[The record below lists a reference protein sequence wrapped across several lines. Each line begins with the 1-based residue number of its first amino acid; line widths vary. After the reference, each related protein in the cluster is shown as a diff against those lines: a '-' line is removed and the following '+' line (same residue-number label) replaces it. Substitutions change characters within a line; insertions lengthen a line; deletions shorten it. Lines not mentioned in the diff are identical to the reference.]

1 MVLGF
6 TIIVQRNLHH
16 CSYSEGTL
24 MGWKEELTAFTQNQS
39 NVSKLRFDE
48 PLRKHNYFGIGG
60 NAAAYFE
67 VSTTDELAYVAQ
79 LKKHW
84 NVPVAII
91 GRGSNLLVSD
101 AGYPG
106 IVIRLIGKFDRL
118 EFEES
123 RVHVGAG
130 VSLPRL
136 SKTAAR
142 RGLSGVEFAL
152 GIPGSVGGALIM
164 NAGAWGSSFG
174 DLVEHVEAMTDEGE
188 LIDLS
193 RDEAHFSY
201 RHSGLKT
208 YFCVTGATLTVTSGD
223 VEEITDRM
231 QDLYNQKITS
241 QPFAEENAGCMFKN
255 PPGHSAGKLID
266 ECGLKGYRVG
276 GAEVSKIHG
285 NFILNLD
292 NATAQDVLSLV
303 RHIQDHV
310 QRERGVDLEMEVQLL
325 GF

>member
-1 MVLGF
+1 
-6 TIIVQRNLHH
+6 
-16 CSYSEGTL
+16 
-24 MGWKEELTAFTQNQS
+24 MGWKEELASLIQNRES
-39 NVSKLRFDE
+39 TSKLRFNE
-48 PLRKHNYFGIGG
+48 PLSKHNYFGIGG

-67 VSTTDELAYVAQ
+67 VSTTDELAGVAQ
-79 LKKHW
+79 LKKRW
-84 NVPVAII
+84 NVPIAII
-91 GRGSNLLVSD
+91 GRGSNLLASD
-101 AGYPG
+101 TGHPG
-106 IVIRLIGKFDRL
+106 IVVRLIGELARL
-118 EFEES
+118 EFAEN
-123 RVHVGAG
+123 RVYVGAG

-174 DLVEHVEAMTDEGE
+174 DLVESVQAMTDEGE

-193 RDEAHFSY
+193 SDEARFSY
-201 RHSGLKT
+201 RHSGLRT
-208 YFCVTGATLTVTSGD
+208 YFCVTGATLTLTPD
-223 VEEITDRM
+223 DAEEVAHRM

-266 ECGLKGYRVG
+266 ECGLKGYRIG

-292 NATAQDVLSLV
+292 SATAQDVLSLV
-303 RHIQDHV
+303 RHIQNHV
-310 QRERGVDLEMEVQLL
+310 KRERGIDLEMEVQLL

>member
-1 MVLGF
+1 
-6 TIIVQRNLHH
+6 
-16 CSYSEGTL
+16 
-24 MGWKEELTAFTQNQS
+24 MGWKEELASLTQNR
-39 NVSKLRFDE
+39 NNPSKLRFDE
-48 PLRKHNYFGIGG
+48 PLSKHNYFGIGG

-67 VSTTDELAYVAQ
+67 VSATDELAYVAQ
-79 LKKHW
+79 LKKRC

-106 IVIRLIGKFDRL
+106 IVIRLIGEFNRL
-118 EFEES
+118 EFNQN
-123 RVHVGAG
+123 RVDVAAG

-136 SKTAAR
+136 SKIAASH
-142 RGLSGVEFAL
+142 GLSGVEFAL

-174 DLVEHVEAMTDEGE
+174 DLVEHVRAMTDEGE
-188 LIDLS
+188 LINLS
-193 RDEAHFSY
+193 RGDAQFSY
-201 RHSGLKT
+201 RHSGLKP
-208 YFCVTGATLTVTSGD
+208 YFCVTGATLTLTPGD
-223 VEEITDRM
+223 ATEVDNLM

-266 ECGLKGYRVG
+266 ECGLKGHRIG

-292 NATAQDVLSLV
+292 DATAHDVLSLV

-310 QRERGVDLEMEVQLL
+310 KQERGVNLEMEVQLL

>member
-1 MVLGF
+1 
-6 TIIVQRNLHH
+6 
-16 CSYSEGTL
+16 
-24 MGWKEELTAFTQNQS
+24 MGWKEELASLTQNRD
-39 NVSKLRFDE
+39 NPSKIRFDE
-48 PLRKHNYFGIGG
+48 PLSKHNYFGIGG
-60 NAAAYFE
+60 NTAAYFE
-67 VSTTDELAYVAQ
+67 VSTTDELAYVVQ
-79 LKKHW
+79 LKKRR
-84 NVPVAII
+84 NVSVAII
-91 GRGSNLLVSD
+91 GRGSNLLISD
-101 AGYPG
+101 AGYCG
-106 IVIRLIGKFDRL
+106 IVVRLVGEFNRL
-118 EFEES
+118 EFNQN
-123 RVHVGAG
+123 RVDVGAG

-136 SKTAAR
+136 SKLAAS

-174 DLVEHVEAMTDEGE
+174 DLVERVQAMTEEGE

-193 RDEAHFSY
+193 RDDAQFSY
-201 RHSGLKT
+201 RHSALKS
-208 YFCVTGATLTVTSGD
+208 YFCVTGTTLALTPGD
-223 VEEITDRM
+223 AGEIENLM
-231 QDLYNQKITS
+231 QDLYNQKITN

-266 ECGLKGYRVG
+266 ECGLKGYRIG

-292 NATAQDVLSLV
+292 DATAHDVLSLV

-310 QRERGVDLEMEVQLL
+310 KRERGIDLEMEVQLL

>member
-1 MVLGF
+1 
-6 TIIVQRNLHH
+6 
-16 CSYSEGTL
+16 
-24 MGWKEELTAFTQNQS
+24 MGWKEELASLTQNQNS
-39 NVSKLRFDE
+39 PSKLRFDE
-48 PLRKHNYFGIGG
+48 PLSKHNYFGIGG

-67 VSTTDELAYVAQ
+67 VTTINELAYVAQ
-79 LKKHW
+79 LQKRST
-84 NVPVAII
+84 VPVAII
-91 GRGSNLLVSD
+91 GRGSNLLVND

-106 IVIRLIGKFDRL
+106 IVIRLIGEFNQLKFN
-118 EFEES
+118 EN
-123 RVHVGAG
+123 RVDVGAG

-136 SKTAAR
+136 SKMAASH
-142 RGLSGVEFAL
+142 GLRGVEFAL

-174 DLVEHVEAMTDEGE
+174 DLVKHVRVMTDEGK
-188 LIDLS
+188 LMNITSD
-193 RDEAHFSY
+193 DAGFSY
-201 RHSGLKT
+201 RHSGLKP
-208 YFCVTGATLTVTSGD
+208 YFCVTGATLTLTPGD
-223 VEEITDRM
+223 VQEVDNLM

-292 NATAQDVLSLV
+292 DATAHDVLSLV
-303 RHIQDHV
+303 RHIQVHV
-310 QRERGVDLEMEVQLL
+310 KQERGVDLEMEVQLL

>member
-1 MVLGF
+1 
-6 TIIVQRNLHH
+6 
-16 CSYSEGTL
+16 
-24 MGWKEELTAFTQNQS
+24 MGWKEELASFTQNR
-39 NVSKLRFDE
+39 NNLSKLRFDE
-48 PLRKHNYFGIGG
+48 PLSKHTYFGIGG

-67 VSTTDELAYVAQ
+67 VSTIDELAYVAQ
-79 LKKHW
+79 LKKRR

-101 AGYPG
+101 AGYTG
-106 IVIRLIGKFDRL
+106 IVIRLIGEFNRL
-118 EFEES
+118 EFNQN
-123 RVHVGAG
+123 RVDVGAG

-136 SKTAAR
+136 SKAAAS

-174 DLVEHVEAMTDEGE
+174 DLVERVKAMTAESE
-188 LIDLS
+188 VIDLS
-193 RDEAHFSY
+193 HDDVQFSY
-201 RHSGLKT
+201 RHSGLKP
-208 YFCVTGATLTVTSGD
+208 YFCVTGATLVLTPGD
-223 VEEITDRM
+223 AKEVDNLM

-266 ECGLKGYRVG
+266 ECGLKGYRIG

-292 NATAQDVLSLV
+292 NATAHDVLSLV
-303 RHIQDHV
+303 RHIQAHV
-310 QRERGVDLEMEVQLL
+310 KRERDVDLEMEVQLL

>member
-1 MVLGF
+1 
-6 TIIVQRNLHH
+6 
-16 CSYSEGTL
+16 
-24 MGWKEELTAFTQNQS
+24 MGWKEELTSLLQNRNS
-39 NVSKLRFDE
+39 PSKLRFDE
-48 PLRKHNYFGIGG
+48 PLSKHNYFGIGG

-67 VSTTDELAYVAQ
+67 VSTTGELAAVAQ
-79 LKKHW
+79 LKKRRD
-84 NVPVAII
+84 VPVAIV

-101 AGYPG
+101 SGYPG
-106 IVIRLIGKFDRL
+106 IVVRLIGEFDRL
-118 EFEES
+118 EFD
-123 RVHVGAG
+123 RNHVNVGAG

-142 RGLSGVEFAL
+142 HGLSGVEFAL

-174 DLVEHVEAMTDEGE
+174 DLVERVQVMTAEGE
-188 LIDLS
+188 LADLS
-193 RDEAHFSY
+193 HADAQFSY
-201 RHSGLKT
+201 RHSGLKA
-208 YFCVTGATLTVTSGD
+208 YFCVTGARLALTPGNA
-223 VEEITDRM
+223 EEVANLM

-255 PPGHSAGKLID
+255 PSGFSAGKLID

-276 GAEVSKIHG
+276 GAEVSKTHG

-303 RHIQDHV
+303 RHIQGHV
-310 QRERGVDLEMEVQLL
+310 KRKRSVDLEMEVQLL

>member
-1 MVLGF
+1 
-6 TIIVQRNLHH
+6 
-16 CSYSEGTL
+16 
-24 MGWKEELTAFTQNQS
+24 MGWKEELIAFTQNHS
-39 NVSKLRFDE
+39 NSSKLRFDE

-67 VSTTDELAYVAQ
+67 VSTTDELAYVTQ
-79 LKKHW
+79 LKERW

-101 AGYPG
+101 TGYPG
-106 IVIRLIGKFDRL
+106 IAIRLIGEFDRL
-118 EFEES
+118 EFDEN

-152 GIPGSVGGALIM
+152 GIPGSVGGGLIM

-174 DLVEHVEAMTDEGE
+174 ELVERVQVMTEEGE
-188 LIDLS
+188 FLDLNC
-193 RDEAHFSY
+193 DDAQFSY
-201 RHSGLKT
+201 RHSDLKR
-208 YFCVTGATLTVTSGD
+208 YFCVTGTILTLTPGNAG
-223 VEEITDRM
+223 EIEDLM

>member
-1 MVLGF
+1 
-6 TIIVQRNLHH
+6 
-16 CSYSEGTL
+16 
-24 MGWKEELTAFTQNQS
+24 MGWKEELASLTQNRD
-39 NVSKLRFDE
+39 NPSKIRFDE
-48 PLRKHNYFGIGG
+48 PLSKHNYFGIGG

-67 VSTTDELAYVAQ
+67 VSTTDELAYVVQ
-79 LKKHW
+79 LKKRR

-91 GRGSNLLVSD
+91 GRGSNLLISD
-101 AGYPG
+101 AGYCG
-106 IVIRLIGKFDRL
+106 IVVRLVGEFNRL
-118 EFEES
+118 EFNQN
-123 RVHVGAG
+123 RVDVGAG

-136 SKTAAR
+136 SKLAAS

-152 GIPGSVGGALIM
+152 GIPGSVGGALVM

-174 DLVEHVEAMTDEGE
+174 DLVERVQIMTVEGE
-188 LIDLS
+188 LNDLS
-193 RDEAHFSY
+193 RDEAQFSY
-201 RHSGLKT
+201 RHSALKS
-208 YFCVTGATLTVTSGD
+208 YFCVTGTTLALTPGD
-223 VEEITDRM
+223 AEEVENRM

-266 ECGLKGYRVG
+266 ECGLKGYRIG

-292 NATAQDVLSLV
+292 DATAHDVLSLV

-310 QRERGVDLEMEVQLL
+310 KRERGVDLEMEVQLL

>member
-1 MVLGF
+1 
-6 TIIVQRNLHH
+6 
-16 CSYSEGTL
+16 
-24 MGWKEELTAFTQNQS
+24 MGWKEELASLTQNR
-39 NVSKLRFDE
+39 NNPSKLRFDE
-48 PLRKHNYFGIGG
+48 PLSKHNYFGIGG

-67 VSTTDELAYVAQ
+67 VSTADELAYVAQ
-79 LKKHW
+79 LKKRW
-84 NVPVAII
+84 DVPVAII

-101 AGYPG
+101 AGYCG
-106 IVIRLIGKFDRL
+106 IVVRLIGEFNRLRFDQN
-118 EFEES
+118 
-123 RVHVGAG
+123 RVDVGAG

-136 SKTAAR
+136 SKTAAS

-152 GIPGSVGGALIM
+152 GIPGSVGGGLIM

-174 DLVEHVEAMTDEGE
+174 DLVERVQVMTNEGE
-188 LIDLS
+188 LMDLS
-193 RDEAHFSY
+193 RDEAHFTY

-208 YFCVTGATLTVTSGD
+208 YFCVTGATLTLTPGD
-223 VEEITDRM
+223 AEEVASLM

-255 PPGHSAGKLID
+255 PAGHSAGKLID

-292 NATAQDVLSLV
+292 DATAQDVLALV
-303 RHIQDHV
+303 HHIQAHV
-310 QRERGVDLEMEVQLL
+310 KRERGVDLVMEVQLL

>member
-1 MVLGF
+1 
-6 TIIVQRNLHH
+6 
-16 CSYSEGTL
+16 
-24 MGWKEELTAFTQNQS
+24 MGWKEELASLLQNRNS
-39 NVSKLRFDE
+39 PSKLRFDE
-48 PLRKHNYFGIGG
+48 PLSRHNYFGIGG
-60 NAAAYFE
+60 SAAAYFE

-79 LKKHW
+79 LKKRW
-84 NVPVAII
+84 NVPVAMI

-101 AGYPG
+101 VGYTG
-106 IVIRLIGKFDRL
+106 IVVRLVGEFNRL
-118 EFEES
+118 EFDKN
-123 RVHVGAG
+123 RVEVGAG

-136 SKTAAR
+136 SKMAAV

-174 DLVEHVEAMTDEGE
+174 ELVERVQALTDEGE
-188 LIDLS
+188 FVNLS
-193 RDEAHFSY
+193 RDDAQFSY

-208 YFCVTGATLTVTSGD
+208 YFCVTGATLALTPGD
-223 VEEITDRM
+223 TEEVENLM
-231 QDLYNQKITS
+231 QDLYKQKTTN

-266 ECGLKGYRVG
+266 ECGLKGHRIG

-292 NATAQDVLSLV
+292 DATAHDVLSLV

-310 QRERGVDLEMEVQLL
+310 KRERGVDLEMEVQLL

>member
-1 MVLGF
+1 
-6 TIIVQRNLHH
+6 
-16 CSYSEGTL
+16 
-24 MGWKEELTAFTQNQS
+24 MGWKEELASLIQDQS
-39 NVSKLRFDE
+39 NPSKLRFDE
-48 PLRKHNYFGIGG
+48 PLSKHNYFGIGG

-79 LKKHW
+79 LKKRW
-84 NVPVAII
+84 EVPVAIV

-101 AGYPG
+101 AGYRG
-106 IVIRLIGKFDRL
+106 IVVRLIGEFNRLKFDQN
-118 EFEES
+118 
-123 RVHVGAG
+123 RVDVGAG

-136 SKTAAR
+136 SKTAAS

-152 GIPGSVGGALIM
+152 GIPGSVGGGLIM
-164 NAGAWGSSFG
+164 NAGAWGSNFG
-174 DLVEHVEAMTDEGE
+174 DLVERVQVMTDEGE
-188 LIDLS
+188 LIGLGHD
-193 RDEAHFSY
+193 DAQFSY
-201 RHSGLKT
+201 RHSGLKP
-208 YFCVTGATLTVTSGD
+208 YFCVTGAMLTLTPGD
-223 VEEITDRM
+223 VEEVDNLM

-255 PPGHSAGKLID
+255 PPGYSAGKLID

-310 QRERGVDLEMEVQLL
+310 KRERGVALEVEVQLL

>member
-1 MVLGF
+1 
-6 TIIVQRNLHH
+6 
-16 CSYSEGTL
+16 
-24 MGWKEELTAFTQNQS
+24 MGWKEELASFTQNRDTP
-39 NVSKLRFDE
+39 SKLRFDE
-48 PLRKHNYFGIGG
+48 LLSKHNYFGIGG

-67 VSTTDELAYVAQ
+67 VSTSDELAYVAQ
-79 LKKHW
+79 LQKRSR
-84 NVPVAII
+84 VPVAII
-91 GRGSNLLVSD
+91 GRGSNLLVND

-106 IVIRLIGKFDRL
+106 IILRLIGEFNRL
-118 EFEES
+118 EFNQN
-123 RVHVGAG
+123 RVGVGAG

-136 SKTAAR
+136 SKTAASH
-142 RGLSGVEFAL
+142 GLSGVEFAL

-174 DLVEHVEAMTDEGE
+174 DLVERVQVMTDEGE
-188 LIDLS
+188 LMDLS
-193 RDEAHFSY
+193 RDEAEFSY
-201 RHSGLKT
+201 RHSGLKSH
-208 YFCVTGATLTVTSGD
+208 FCVTGATLRLTPGD
-223 VEEITDRM
+223 AQEVDDLM

-266 ECGLKGYRVG
+266 ECGLKGHRIG

-292 NATAQDVLSLV
+292 NATAHDVLSLV

-310 QRERGVDLEMEVQLL
+310 KQERGVDLEMEVQLL

>member
-1 MVLGF
+1 
-6 TIIVQRNLHH
+6 
-16 CSYSEGTL
+16 
-24 MGWKEELTAFTQNQS
+24 MGWKEELASLLQNRNS
-39 NVSKLRFDE
+39 PSKLRFDE
-48 PLRKHNYFGIGG
+48 PLSRHTYFGIGG
-60 NAAAYFE
+60 SAAAYFE

-79 LKKHW
+79 LKKRW
-84 NVPVAII
+84 NVPVAMI
-91 GRGSNLLVSD
+91 GRGSNLLVND
-101 AGYPG
+101 VGYTG
-106 IVIRLIGKFDRL
+106 IVVRLIGDFNRL
-118 EFEES
+118 EFDKN
-123 RVHVGAG
+123 RVEVGAG

-136 SKTAAR
+136 SKMAAV

-174 DLVEHVEAMTDEGE
+174 DLVERVQALTDEGE
-188 LIDLS
+188 LVNLS
-193 RDEAHFSY
+193 RDDAQFSY

-208 YFCVTGATLTVTSGD
+208 YFCVTGATLALTPGD
-223 VEEITDRM
+223 TEEVENLM
-231 QDLYNQKITS
+231 QDLYKQKTTN

-266 ECGLKGYRVG
+266 ECGLKGHRIG

-292 NATAQDVLSLV
+292 DATAHDVLSLV

-310 QRERGVDLEMEVQLL
+310 KREQGVDLEMEVQLL

>member
-1 MVLGF
+1 
-6 TIIVQRNLHH
+6 
-16 CSYSEGTL
+16 
-24 MGWKEELTAFTQNQS
+24 MGWKEELASLIQNR
-39 NVSKLRFDE
+39 NTPSKLRFDE
-48 PLRKHNYFGIGG
+48 PLSKHNYFGIGG
-60 NAAAYFE
+60 SAAAYFE
-67 VSTTDELAYVAQ
+67 VGTAGELAYVAQ
-79 LKKHW
+79 LRNHW
-84 NVPVAII
+84 QVPVAIV

-106 IVIRLIGKFDRL
+106 IVVRLIGEFDRL
-118 EFEES
+118 EFDQN
-123 RVHVGAG
+123 RVRVGAG

-174 DLVEHVEAMTDEGE
+174 DLVERVRVMTHEGE
-188 LIDLS
+188 VVDLNP
-193 RDEAHFSY
+193 DDAQFSY
-201 RHSGLKT
+201 RHSGLHI
-208 YFCVTGATLTVTSGD
+208 YFCITRAELTLTPGD
-223 VEEITDRM
+223 AAAVANRM

-285 NFILNLD
+285 NFILNLG

-303 RHIQDHV
+303 RHIQAHV
-310 QRERGVDLEMEVQLL
+310 KRERGVNLEMEVQLL

>member
-1 MVLGF
+1 
-6 TIIVQRNLHH
+6 
-16 CSYSEGTL
+16 
-24 MGWKEELTAFTQNQS
+24 MGWKEELASLTENQN
-39 NVSKLRFDE
+39 NPSKLRFDE
-48 PLRKHNYFGIGG
+48 PLSKHNYFGIGG

-79 LKKHW
+79 LKKRC

-106 IVIRLIGKFDRL
+106 IVIRLMGEFNRL
-118 EFEES
+118 EFNEN
-123 RVHVGAG
+123 RVEVGAG

-136 SKTAAR
+136 SKRAAS

-174 DLVEHVEAMTDEGE
+174 DLVDRVQVMTDKGE

-193 RDEAHFSY
+193 RDEAQFSY
-201 RHSGLKT
+201 RRSGLKP
-208 YFCVTGATLTVTSGD
+208 YFCVTGATLTLTPGD
-223 VEEITDRM
+223 AEEVDDLM

-266 ECGLKGYRVG
+266 ECGLKGHRIG

-292 NATAQDVLSLV
+292 DATAHDVLSLV
-303 RHIQDHV
+303 RYIQDHV
-310 QRERGVDLEMEVQLL
+310 KRERDVDLEMEVQLL

>member
-1 MVLGF
+1 
-6 TIIVQRNLHH
+6 
-16 CSYSEGTL
+16 
-24 MGWKEELTAFTQNQS
+24 MGWKEELASLTQNG
-39 NVSKLRFDE
+39 NNPSKLRFDE
-48 PLRKHNYFGIGG
+48 PLSKHNYFGIGG
-60 NAAAYFE
+60 GAAAYFE
-67 VSTTDELAYVAQ
+67 VSTIDELTYVAQ
-79 LKKHW
+79 LQKRSS
-84 NVPVAII
+84 VPVAII
-91 GRGSNLLVSD
+91 GRGSNLLVND

-106 IVIRLIGKFDRL
+106 IVIRLIGEFNRL
-118 EFEES
+118 EFTEN
-123 RVHVGAG
+123 RVDVGAG

-136 SKTAAR
+136 SKMAAGH
-142 RGLSGVEFAL
+142 GLSGVEFAL

-174 DLVEHVEAMTDEGE
+174 DLIERVQVMTAEGK
-188 LIDLS
+188 LMDIS
-193 RDEAHFSY
+193 RDDAGFSY

-208 YFCVTGATLTVTSGD
+208 YFCVTGATLTLIPGD
-223 VEEITDRM
+223 PQEVDDLM

-266 ECGLKGYRVG
+266 ECGLKGHRIG

-292 NATAQDVLSLV
+292 NATAHDVLSLV

-310 QRERGVDLEMEVQLL
+310 KQERGVDLEMEVQLL

>member
-1 MVLGF
+1 
-6 TIIVQRNLHH
+6 
-16 CSYSEGTL
+16 
-24 MGWKEELTAFTQNQS
+24 MGWKEKLASLTENR
-39 NVSKLRFDE
+39 NNPSKLRFDE
-48 PLRKHNYFGIGG
+48 PLSKHNYFGIGG

-67 VSTTDELAYVAQ
+67 VGTIDELAYVAK
-79 LKKHW
+79 LKRRSS
-84 NVPVAII
+84 VPVAII

-101 AGYPG
+101 GGYAG
-106 IVIRLIGKFDRL
+106 IVIRLSGDFNRL
-118 EFEES
+118 EFNQS
-123 RVHVGAG
+123 RVDVGAG

-136 SKTAAR
+136 SKIAASH
-142 RGLSGVEFAL
+142 GLSGVEFAL

-174 DLVEHVEAMTDEGE
+174 DLVDRVQVMTDEGE

-193 RDEAHFSY
+193 HDEAQFSY
-201 RHSGLKT
+201 RRSGLKP
-208 YFCVTGATLTVTSGD
+208 YFCVTGATLTLTPGD
-223 VEEITDRM
+223 AEEVDDLM

-266 ECGLKGYRVG
+266 ECGLKGHRIG

-292 NATAQDVLSLV
+292 DATAHDVLSLV

-310 QRERGVDLEMEVQLL
+310 KRERDVDLEMEVQLL

>member
-1 MVLGF
+1 
-6 TIIVQRNLHH
+6 
-16 CSYSEGTL
+16 
-24 MGWKEELTAFTQNQS
+24 MGWKEELTSLIQDQS
-39 NVSKLRFDE
+39 NPSKLRFDE
-48 PLRKHNYFGIGG
+48 PLSKHNYFGIGG

-79 LKKHW
+79 LKKRW
-84 NVPVAII
+84 EVPVAIV

-101 AGYPG
+101 SGYRG
-106 IVIRLIGKFDRL
+106 IVVRLIGEFNRLKFAQN
-118 EFEES
+118 
-123 RVHVGAG
+123 RVDVGAG

-136 SKTAAR
+136 SKTAAS

-174 DLVEHVEAMTDEGE
+174 DLVDRVQVMSDEGE

-193 RDEAHFSY
+193 HDDAQFSY
-201 RHSGLKT
+201 RHSGLKP
-208 YFCVTGATLTVTSGD
+208 YFCVTGARLTLTPGD
-223 VEEITDRM
+223 AEEVDNLM

-255 PPGHSAGKLID
+255 PPGYSAGKLID

-276 GAEVSKIHG
+276 GAEVSTVHG

-292 NATAQDVLSLV
+292 NAAAQDVLSLV
-303 RHIQDHV
+303 RRIQDHV
-310 QRERGVDLEMEVQLL
+310 KRERGVALEVEVQLL

>member
-1 MVLGF
+1 
-6 TIIVQRNLHH
+6 
-16 CSYSEGTL
+16 
-24 MGWKEELTAFTQNQS
+24 MGWKEELTSLTQNR
-39 NVSKLRFDE
+39 NNPSKLRFDE
-48 PLRKHNYFGIGG
+48 PLSKHNYFGIGG

-67 VSTTDELAYVAQ
+67 VSTADELAYVAQ
-79 LKKHW
+79 LKKRW
-84 NVPVAII
+84 GVPVAII

-101 AGYPG
+101 AGYRG
-106 IVIRLIGKFDRL
+106 IVVRLIGEFNRLRFDQN
-118 EFEES
+118 
-123 RVHVGAG
+123 RVDVGAG

-136 SKTAAR
+136 SKTAAS

-152 GIPGSVGGALIM
+152 GIPGSVGGGLIM

-174 DLVEHVEAMTDEGE
+174 DLVERVQAMTDEGA
-188 LIDLS
+188 LVDLS

-208 YFCVTGATLTVTSGD
+208 YFCVTGATLTLTPGD
-223 VEEITDRM
+223 AAEVANLM

-292 NATAQDVLSLV
+292 DATAQDVLALV
-303 RHIQDHV
+303 HHIQAHV
-310 QRERGVDLEMEVQLL
+310 KRERGVDLVMEVQLL

>member
-1 MVLGF
+1 
-6 TIIVQRNLHH
+6 
-16 CSYSEGTL
+16 
-24 MGWKEELTAFTQNQS
+24 MGWKEELSSLIQNR
-39 NVSKLRFDE
+39 NTRSKLRFDE
-48 PLRKHNYFGIGG
+48 PLGKHNYFGIGG

-67 VSTTDELAYVAQ
+67 VSTTDELAQVAQ
-79 LKKHW
+79 LKKRW
-84 NVPVAII
+84 EVPVALI

-101 AGYPG
+101 AGYSG
-106 IVIRLIGKFDRL
+106 IVVRLIGEFNRL
-118 EFEES
+118 EFDQN
-123 RVHVGAG
+123 RVDVGAG

-136 SKTAAR
+136 SKMAAN

-152 GIPGSVGGALIM
+152 GIPGSAGGALIM

-174 DLVEHVEAMTDEGE
+174 DLVERVQVMTDEGE
-188 LIDLS
+188 PIDLN
-193 RDEAHFSY
+193 RDDAQFSY
-201 RHSGLKT
+201 RHSGLKP
-208 YFCVTGATLTVTSGD
+208 YFCVTEATLTLTPGD
-223 VEEITDRM
+223 AKEVDALM

-266 ECGLKGYRVG
+266 ECGLKGHRVG

-303 RHIQDHV
+303 RHIQNRV
-310 QRERGVDLEMEVQLL
+310 KRERWVDL
-325 GF
+325 

>member
-1 MVLGF
+1 
-6 TIIVQRNLHH
+6 
-16 CSYSEGTL
+16 
-24 MGWKEELTAFTQNQS
+24 MGWKEELASLIQDQS
-39 NVSKLRFDE
+39 NPSKLRFDE
-48 PLRKHNYFGIGG
+48 PLSKHNYFGIGG

-79 LKKHW
+79 LKKRW
-84 NVPVAII
+84 EVPVAIV

-101 AGYPG
+101 AGYLG
-106 IVIRLIGKFDRL
+106 IVVRLIGEFNRLKFDQN
-118 EFEES
+118 
-123 RVHVGAG
+123 RVNVGAG

-136 SKTAAR
+136 SKTAAS
-142 RGLSGVEFAL
+142 RGLRGVEFAL
-152 GIPGSVGGALIM
+152 GIPGSVGGALTM

-174 DLVEHVEAMTDEGE
+174 DLVERVQAMTDEGE
-188 LIDLS
+188 LVDLS
-193 RDEAHFSY
+193 HDDAQFSY
-201 RHSGLKT
+201 RHSGLKS
-208 YFCVTGATLTVTSGD
+208 YFCVTGARLTLTPSD
-223 VEEITDRM
+223 AEEVDNLM

-255 PPGHSAGKLID
+255 PPGYSAGKLID

-276 GAEVSKIHG
+276 GAEVSTVHG

-310 QRERGVDLEMEVQLL
+310 KRERGVALEVEVQLL

>member
-1 MVLGF
+1 
-6 TIIVQRNLHH
+6 
-16 CSYSEGTL
+16 
-24 MGWKEELTAFTQNQS
+24 MGWKEELASLLQNRNS
-39 NVSKLRFDE
+39 PSKLRFDE
-48 PLRKHNYFGIGG
+48 PLSRHTYFGIGG
-60 NAAAYFE
+60 SAAAYFE
-67 VSTTDELAYVAQ
+67 VNTTDELAYVAQ
-79 LKKHW
+79 LKKRW
-84 NVPVAII
+84 NVPVAMI

-101 AGYPG
+101 VGYTG
-106 IVIRLIGKFDRL
+106 IVVRLVGEFNRL
-118 EFEES
+118 EFNQN
-123 RVHVGAG
+123 RVEVGAG

-136 SKTAAR
+136 SKMAAV
-142 RGLSGVEFAL
+142 RGLSGVEFSL

-174 DLVEHVEAMTDEGE
+174 DLVERVQALTDEGE
-188 LIDLS
+188 FVNLS
-193 RDEAHFSY
+193 RDDAQFSY

-208 YFCVTGATLTVTSGD
+208 YFCVTGATLTLTPGD
-223 VEEITDRM
+223 TEEVENLM
-231 QDLYNQKITS
+231 QDLYKQKTTN

-266 ECGLKGYRVG
+266 ECGLKGHRIG

-292 NATAQDVLSLV
+292 DATAHDVLSLV

-310 QRERGVDLEMEVQLL
+310 KRERGVDLEMEVQLL

>member
-1 MVLGF
+1 
-6 TIIVQRNLHH
+6 
-16 CSYSEGTL
+16 
-24 MGWKEELTAFTQNQS
+24 MGWKEELASLIQNRNS
-39 NVSKLRFDE
+39 LSKLRFDE
-48 PLRKHNYFGIGG
+48 PLNKHNYFGIGG

-67 VSTTDELAYVAQ
+67 VSTADELAYVAQ
-79 LKKHW
+79 LKKRR

-106 IVIRLIGKFDRL
+106 MVIRLTGEFNRLDFD
-118 EFEES
+118 EN
-123 RVHVGAG
+123 RVDVGAG

-136 SKTAAR
+136 SKTATR
-142 RGLSGVEFAL
+142 HGLSGVEFVL

-174 DLVEHVEAMTDEGE
+174 DLVERVQVMTDEGK
-188 LIDLS
+188 LIDLN
-193 RDEAHFSY
+193 RDDAQFSY

-208 YFCVTGATLTVTSGD
+208 YFCVTGAILTLTPD
-223 VEEITDRM
+223 DAEEVAHRM
-231 QDLYNQKITS
+231 QDLYNQKIAS

-266 ECGLKGYRVG
+266 ECGLKGYRIG

-303 RHIQDHV
+303 RHIQNHV
-310 QRERGVDLEMEVQLL
+310 KQERGVDLEMEVQLL

>member
-1 MVLGF
+1 
-6 TIIVQRNLHH
+6 
-16 CSYSEGTL
+16 
-24 MGWKEELTAFTQNQS
+24 MGWKEELIAFTQNQS
-39 NVSKLRFDE
+39 NSSKLRFDE

-67 VSTTDELAYVAQ
+67 VSTTDELAYVTQ
-79 LKKHW
+79 LKERW

-101 AGYPG
+101 TGYPG
-106 IVIRLIGKFDRL
+106 IAIRLIGEFDRL
-118 EFEES
+118 EFDEN

-152 GIPGSVGGALIM
+152 GIPGSVGGGLIM

-174 DLVEHVEAMTDEGE
+174 ELVERVQVMTEEGE
-188 LIDLS
+188 FLDLNC
-193 RDEAHFSY
+193 DDAQFSY
-201 RHSGLKT
+201 RHSDLKR
-208 YFCVTGATLTVTSGD
+208 YFCVTGTILTLTPGNAG
-223 VEEITDRM
+223 EIEDLM

>member
-1 MVLGF
+1 
-6 TIIVQRNLHH
+6 
-16 CSYSEGTL
+16 
-24 MGWKEELTAFTQNQS
+24 MGWKEELASLTQNQ
-39 NVSKLRFDE
+39 NNPSKLRFDE
-48 PLRKHNYFGIGG
+48 PLSKHNYFGIGG
-60 NAAAYFE
+60 AAAAYFE
-67 VSTTDELAYVAQ
+67 VSTTDELVYVARM
-79 LKKHW
+79 KKCW

-101 AGYPG
+101 AGYSG
-106 IVIRLIGKFDRL
+106 IVVRLIRDFNRLKFD
-118 EFEES
+118 EN
-123 RVHVGAG
+123 RVDVGAG

-136 SKTAAR
+136 SKMAAGH
-142 RGLSGVEFAL
+142 GLSGVEFAL

-174 DLVEHVEAMTDEGE
+174 DLVEHVQVMTAEGK

-201 RHSGLKT
+201 RHSGLDA
-208 YFCVTGATLTVTSGD
+208 YFCVTGATLILTPGD
-223 VEEITDRM
+223 TKEVDNLM

-266 ECGLKGYRVG
+266 ECGLKGYRIG

-292 NATAQDVLSLV
+292 DATAQDVLSLV
-303 RHIQDHV
+303 RHIQVHV
-310 QRERGVDLEMEVQLL
+310 KRERGVDLEMEVQLL

>member
-1 MVLGF
+1 
-6 TIIVQRNLHH
+6 
-16 CSYSEGTL
+16 
-24 MGWKEELTAFTQNQS
+24 MGWKEELVSLLQS
-39 NVSKLRFDE
+39 RNSPSKLRFDE
-48 PLRKHNYFGIGG
+48 PLGKHTYFGIGG
-60 NAAAYFE
+60 SAAAYFE

-79 LKKHW
+79 LKKRW
-84 NVPVAII
+84 NVPVAMI
-91 GRGSNLLVSD
+91 GRGSNLLVND
-101 AGYPG
+101 VGYTG
-106 IVIRLIGKFDRL
+106 IVVRLVGEFNRL
-118 EFEES
+118 EFNQN
-123 RVHVGAG
+123 RVEVGAG

-136 SKTAAR
+136 SKMAAV

-174 DLVEHVEAMTDEGE
+174 DLVERVQALTDEGE
-188 LIDLS
+188 FVNLN
-193 RDEAHFSY
+193 RDDAQFSY

-208 YFCVTGATLTVTSGD
+208 YFCVTGATLALTPGD
-223 VEEITDRM
+223 TEEVENLM
-231 QDLYNQKITS
+231 QDLYKQKTTN

-266 ECGLKGYRVG
+266 ECGLKGHRIG

-292 NATAQDVLSLV
+292 DATAHDVLSLV

-310 QRERGVDLEMEVQLL
+310 KRERGVDLEMEVQLL

>member
-1 MVLGF
+1 
-6 TIIVQRNLHH
+6 
-16 CSYSEGTL
+16 
-24 MGWKEELTAFTQNQS
+24 MGWKEELASLTQNR
-39 NVSKLRFDE
+39 NTPSKLRFDE
-48 PLRKHNYFGIGG
+48 PLSKYNYFGIGG

-67 VSTTDELAYVAQ
+67 VSTTDELAHVAR
-79 LKKHW
+79 LKKRRS
-84 NVPVAII
+84 VPVAII

-106 IVIRLIGKFDRL
+106 IVIRLSGDFNRL
-118 EFEES
+118 EFDRN
-123 RVHVGAG
+123 RVEVGAG

-136 SKTAAR
+136 SKIAASH
-142 RGLSGVEFAL
+142 GLSGVEFAL

-174 DLVEHVEAMTDEGE
+174 DLVERVQVMTDKGE
-188 LIDLS
+188 FVDLS
-193 RDEAHFSY
+193 HDDAQFSY
-201 RHSGLKT
+201 RHSGLRS
-208 YFCVTGATLTVTSGD
+208 YFCVTGATLTLTHGD
-223 VEEITDRM
+223 AGEVESLM

-255 PPGHSAGKLID
+255 PSGHSAGKLID
-266 ECGLKGYRVG
+266 ECGLKGHRIG

-285 NFILNLD
+285 NFILNL
-292 NATAQDVLSLV
+292 NSATAHDVLSLV

-310 QRERGVDLEMEVQLL
+310 KRERGVDLEMEVQLL

>member
-1 MVLGF
+1 
-6 TIIVQRNLHH
+6 
-16 CSYSEGTL
+16 
-24 MGWKEELTAFTQNQS
+24 MGWKEELASLVQNR
-39 NVSKLRFDE
+39 NNPSKLRFDE
-48 PLRKHNYFGIGG
+48 PLSKHNYFGIGG

-67 VSTTDELAYVAQ
+67 VSTVDELAYVAQ
-79 LKKHW
+79 LKKRR

-106 IVIRLIGKFDRL
+106 IVIRLSGEFNRL
-118 EFEES
+118 DFNENS
-123 RVHVGAG
+123 VDIGAG

-136 SKTAAR
+136 SKIAASH
-142 RGLSGVEFAL
+142 GLSGVEFAL

-174 DLVEHVEAMTDEGE
+174 DLVDRVQVMTDEGE

-193 RDEAHFSY
+193 HHDAQFSY
-201 RHSGLKT
+201 RRSGLKP
-208 YFCVTGATLTVTSGD
+208 YFCVTGAILTLTPGD
-223 VEEITDRM
+223 AEEVDNLM

-266 ECGLKGYRVG
+266 ECGLKGHRIG

-292 NATAQDVLSLV
+292 DATARDVLSLV

-310 QRERGVDLEMEVQLL
+310 KRERDVDLEMEVQLL

>member
-1 MVLGF
+1 M
-6 TIIVQRNLHH
+6 
-16 CSYSEGTL
+16 S
-24 MGWKEELTAFTQNQS
+24 WKEELASLTQNRNNS
-39 NVSKLRFDE
+39 SKLRFDE
-48 PLRKHNYFGIGG
+48 PLSKHNYFGIGG
-60 NAAAYFE
+60 DAAAYFE
-67 VSTTDELAYVAQ
+67 VSTTGELAYVVQ
-79 LKKHW
+79 LKKRW
-84 NVPVAII
+84 KVPVAII

-101 AGYPG
+101 ARYPG
-106 IVIRLIGKFDRL
+106 IAVRLIGEFNRL
-118 EFEES
+118 EFDQN
-123 RVHVGAG
+123 RAHVGTG

-136 SKTAAR
+136 SKTAASH
-142 RGLSGVEFAL
+142 GLSGVEFAL

-174 DLVEHVEAMTDEGE
+174 DLVERVQVMTDEGE

-193 RDEAHFSY
+193 HDDAQFSY

-208 YFCVTGATLTVTSGD
+208 YFCVTGAILNLTPGD
-223 VEEITDRM
+223 AEEVANLM
-231 QDLYNQKITS
+231 QNLYNQKITS

-292 NATAQDVLSLV
+292 NATAQDVLTLV

-310 QRERGVDLEMEVQLL
+310 KRERGVDLEMEVQLL